1 MSMTR
6 QQLIQ
11 QFQIKTL
18 EEFRQD
24 HTWEQLAMM
33 YDDIIGSQPSRNWNK
48 GDIVCKLYAEVM
60 QSSRTLFQLEC
71 HHWTD
76 NQRTMN
82 FTVSGSTA
90 RREYAVALHNLL
102 LEAGYT
108 ISHAEIPFPDNDS
121 E

>member
-1 MSMTR
+1 MSTTR

-18 EEFRQD
+18 EEFRRD

-33 YDDIIGSQPSRNWNK
+33 FDDIIGSQPSRSWNK
-48 GDIVCKLYAEVM
+48 GDIVCKLYSEVM
-60 QSSRTLFQLEC
+60 QSSKILFQLEC

-76 NQRTMN
+76 NHRTMN
-82 FTVSGSTA
+82 FTVCGSTEC
-90 RREYAVALHNLL
+90 REYAVTLHNLL
-102 LEAGYT
+102 LQAGYT
-108 ISHAEIPFPDNDS
+108 ISHAEIPFPDSGS